1 MGNPQ
6 VIETPDTLRLL
17 ARCRRR
23 LLRRRFFAA
32 ATHGFGAASAAWI
45 AGTVLDRAFAVEAP
59 WRAGFAAAVG
69 LLVAALGHAR
79 ARRAPTADPV
89 RAVFPDADVDVFSA
103 ALAAQGRFA
112 ALVRERAETAA
123 RALLATPWPNDPRPV
138 FARECAAMVLLA
150 VVVALV
156 PAPEPPRDLRTTT
169 VRGAVDGLSA
179 GTVSALGDDDLK
191 ARLDAVRRRPTDL
204 EAVRRA
210 AEAARRV
217 ESELGLGGLLDA
229 LDADADW
236 RAATGAGADAARR
249 RSAAGRIA
257 ALPPEAKA
265 RLAELLRRKAA
276 ELPTPHAEKVDAA
289 AAALAGGASDAA
301 AIDVLARDLAT
312 WAKAR
317 GEVRDLAVTLRNAV
331 GRGSVDARPAEPGA
345 TGSSGDVGVGER
357 RGTID
362 GPDAGLV
369 RRYFE
374 LRDAR

>member
-6 VIETPDTLRLL
+6 VIETPDTLRLV

-23 LLRRRFFAA
+23 LSRRRVLAA

-45 AGTVLDRAFAVEAP
+45 AGTALGRAFDAPFAWSAGTAVAT
-59 WRAGFAAAVG
+59 GLIVAAVDH
-69 LLVAALGHAR
+69 VR
-79 ARRAPTADPV
+79 ARRTPIADPV
-89 RAVFPDADVDVFSA
+89 HAVFPDADVDVFSA

-112 ALVRERAETAA
+112 ALVRARAEVAA
-123 RALLATPWPNDPRPV
+123 RNLLESPWPKDPRPV
-138 FARECAAMVLLA
+138 FARECAALVLLA
-150 VVVALV
+150 IVVALV
-156 PAPEPPRDLRTTT
+156 PAVEAPRDVRTAS

-191 ARLDAVRRRPTDL
+191 VRLDAVRRRPTDG
-204 EAVRRA
+204 EAVRQA

-229 LDADADW
+229 LDADAEW
-236 RAATGAGADAARR
+236 RAATGAGADDARK
-249 RSAAGRIA
+249 RSAAERLA

-276 ELPTPHAEKVDAA
+276 ELPPARAEKANAA

-331 GRGSVDARPAEPGA
+331 GRGRVDARPAEPGA

-357 RGTID
+357 RGTVD